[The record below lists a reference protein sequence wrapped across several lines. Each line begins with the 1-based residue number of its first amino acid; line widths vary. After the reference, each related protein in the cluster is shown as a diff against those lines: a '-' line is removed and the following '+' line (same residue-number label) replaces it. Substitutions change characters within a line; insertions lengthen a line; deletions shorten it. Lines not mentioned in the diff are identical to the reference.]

1 MAIITWANR
10 VVDATPTAENA
21 EHVIKSPDALVP
33 TKVTFSTV
41 MATDQRGKEVV
52 ALGLENHF

>member
-1 MAIITWANR
+1 M
-10 VVDATPTAENA
+10 VDATPTAENA